1 MKVLLLLICLAT
13 CVPVCLSQSNEP
25 AKPDLSGT
33 WEVEAPHQKKAKA
46 TDIPPEQIKITHR
59 DPELIIRRTVQND
72 GVAEERELI
81 FYTDGRGETNTRA
94 GLTTNTGFESWQP
107 RETESKTI
115 WSKDKIVTRSVEQ
128 SISSAAIYVHE
139 TVDEWQ
145 LSSDGKT
152 LTKTTRTTAKKD
164 VQGNAASTAGDGIEL
179 KTVYKLI
186 SK

>member
-1 MKVLLLLICLAT
+1 MKAILLLICLVTA
-13 CVPVCLSQSNEP
+13 VPVCLCQSNETV
-25 AKPDLSGT
+25 KPDLSGT

-46 TDIPPEQIKITHR
+46 PDSPPERIKINHH
-59 DPELIIRRTVQND
+59 DPEFIIRRMVQTD
-72 GVAEERELI
+72 GVPEERELTY
-81 FYTDGRGETNTRA
+81 YTDGRGETNTRA
-94 GLTTNTGFESWQP
+94 GLTTNTDFESWRP

-128 SISSAAIYVHE
+128 SIASAAIFIHE
-139 TVDEWQ
+139 TVDEWK

-152 LTKTTRTTAKKD
+152 LTKTTRTMAKKD